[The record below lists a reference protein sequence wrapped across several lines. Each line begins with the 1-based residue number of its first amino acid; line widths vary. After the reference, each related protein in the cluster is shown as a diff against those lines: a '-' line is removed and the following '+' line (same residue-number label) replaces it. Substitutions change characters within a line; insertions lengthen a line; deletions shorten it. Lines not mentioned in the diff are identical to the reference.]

1 MLMHHLPQAKR
12 LMALIAVAMMAMAAS
27 APTHAEDRA
36 SREREALRRAQMAL
50 HSAQEEAAAAQRDKA
65 SLAQEKTTL
74 AQDKER
80 LDGALKRTQ
89 SKVNTSEAQA
99 RAAQAKAAQL
109 EADMAALNAKL
120 QAAQIAQEELNKKY
134 QESQQTMTTVRGLL
148 EKSTKAQAIL
158 SERNRQ
164 LYATGLSAIEL
175 LRSEDRPQKLSSI
188 DPFFKLGVVT
198 MDNVAETWRDRLEAA
213 RYKDEEQLNP

>member
-50 HSAQEEAAAAQRDKA
+50 HAAQEA

-80 LDGALKRTQ
+80 LDGALRRTQ
-89 SKVNTSEAQA
+89 SKMGASEAQA
-99 RAAQAKAAQL
+99 RAAQAKTAQL

-120 QAAQIAQEELNKKY
+120 QAAQTAQEELNKKY